1 MQLEAEA
8 VSHTEHE
15 PGAELDPEAEPAPAP
30 APAADLP
37 DFSAEEADL
46 WAGPEPAPTA
56 EPLVGD
62 EEAGV
67 GEGRTGLDSM
77 GVAPVELFEQEGD
90 LAGEGA
96 AGEGEEG
103 VGEFYDE
110 EAEYEPYPIE
120 LTPVEE
126 MENDPNMVYATRVI
140 QKVERGRQARK
151 KFEKV
156 RQAWLKKKEEDRK
169 KRKEKFNLDHQLVKE
184 AEIKAMEERALS
196 RVEGGGSEEAEKGN
210 QPPEGSESGSAP
222 SEGDSLSDDESAEA
236 VEQRKRADQA
246 ESELMRV
253 KEQLLEQSRKLTDQ
267 GASLERLRAQ
277 IGIHERKVE
286 EAESRAAS
294 SDATR
299 EKDNRRVQAV
309 IVALENSVQR
319 LLNEK
324 EDAEAQLQ
332 TKTAQLKESLE
343 RHARTEAREAA
354 AREALDDVKANMQVL
369 QDNEE
374 ELLMKLRQA
383 QRKNDELRSH
393 QEKETGTLKEKLARA
408 TRTRHTN
415 LEKRIDTLFT
425 LKGGLDAL
433 LDQMQEDA
441 GREPIDYQER
451 SIATRFPKVSPNRRR
466 DYKSKGALSPS
477 SPAARGHAPPHRVVD
492 KTRLP
497 HIPTV

>member
-1 MQLEAEA
+1 
-8 VSHTEHE
+8 
-15 PGAELDPEAEPAPAP
+15 
-30 APAADLP
+30 
-37 DFSAEEADL
+37 
-46 WAGPEPAPTA
+46 
-56 EPLVGD
+56 
-62 EEAGV
+62 
-67 GEGRTGLDSM
+67 
-77 GVAPVELFEQEGD
+77 
-90 LAGEGA
+90 
-96 AGEGEEG
+96 
-103 VGEFYDE
+103 
-110 EAEYEPYPIE
+110 
-120 LTPVEE
+120 
-126 MENDPNMVYATRVI
+126 MENDPNMVYATKVI
-140 QKVERGRQARK
+140 QKVERGRQGRRYAERM
-151 KFEKV
+151 
-156 RQAWLKKKEEDRK
+156 RQAWIRKKEEDRK
-169 KRKEKFNLDHQLVKE
+169 KRKEEFSKELVQE
-184 AEIKAMEERALS
+184 AEVQAMAERALS
-196 RVEGGGSEEAEKGN
+196 RVEGGGSEEAEKGD
-210 QPPEGSESGSAP
+210 ESSKGSESGSAS
-222 SEGDSLSDDESAEA
+222 SEGDSLSDGEQFSDEENAEA
-236 VEQRKRADQA
+236 IEQRKRADLA
-246 ESELMRV
+246 EAELIRV
-253 KEQLLEQSRKLTDQ
+253 KEQLLEQSRKISEQ

-286 EAESRAAS
+286 EAETRAAS

-299 EKDNRRVQAV
+299 EKDSRRVQAV

-319 LLNEK
+319 LLNDK

-332 TKTAQLKESLE
+332 TKTAHLKESLE
-343 RHARTEAREAA
+343 RNARMEARETA

-383 QRKNDELRSH
+383 QRKTDELRSH

-441 GREPIDYQER
+441 GREPMDYQER

-497 HIPTV
+497 HIPTI